1 MLDGYHDGKIEQW
14 VEFFLDGVAETANS
28 SIKTCAEITK
38 LREDDMMK
46 IQRLNRVAS
55 EVSQKILI
63 ELYKMPIVGI
73 GDIKKWTGYTERV
86 AIKQSKG
93 WRNLE
98 YSNQSKKGDNVYAQ
112 KWAYH
117 KYLDLFNEKN

>member
-1 MLDGYHDGKIEQW
+1 
-14 VEFFLDGVAETANS
+14 
-28 SIKTCAEITK
+28 
-38 LREDDMMK
+38 MMK

-73 GDIKKWTGYTERV
+73 GDIKKWTGYTERGCYK
-86 AIKQSKG
+86 AIERMEKLG
-93 WRNLE
+93 ILE
-98 YSNQSKKGDNVYAQ
+98 PVKKGDNVYAQ